1 MSDSTTRNIKM
12 GAQLMLAGGFML
24 SAIAIF
30 REHSANT
37 LKGLGE
43 SRLNP
48 LPKTKLPAGGA
59 AVTKK
64 TIGRP
69 KLKQYDISDI
79 DDRVGL
85 IGELIRKGSLNPEL
99 RETTVR
105 LVSEKCDS
113 FGNPSPNG
121 DRWCV
126 KEKDCLAEVKAVFN
140 AVRNPKSKYAV
151 RYVRDAMLADVFTSA
166 DRTLFKSHGGDCD
179 DYVITLGSMLMS
191 IGHPVRLRVVATR
204 RTDMP
209 DDKAPWSHIYLLTPT
224 TFDNPNAKWIAAWLS
239 VDGSMDKPLG
249 WEAPGAA
256 EVAKSGKPAGIIARV
271 RDYTLMKPEEAA

>member
-1 MSDSTTRNIKM
+1 MADSTTRNIKM
-12 GAQLMLAGGFML
+12 GAQLMLAGGFVL

-30 REHSANT
+30 REHMSD
-37 LKGLGE
+37 KSLG
-43 SRLNP
+43 SLGQGKVSP
-48 LPKTKLPAGGA
+48 LPRAKLPAGGS
-59 AVTKK
+59 TSPKK

-69 KLKQYDISDI
+69 KLKQYDINDI
-79 DDRVGL
+79 DERVGL
-85 IGELIRKGSLNPEL
+85 IGELIRKGSLDPEL

-105 LVSEKCDS
+105 LVSQKCDAS
-113 FGNPSPNG
+113 GNPSPNG

-126 KEKDCLAEVKAVFN
+126 KEKDCLAEVKAIFN
-140 AVRNPKSKYAV
+140 AIRNPKSKFAV

-166 DRTLFKSHGGDCD
+166 ERTLFKSHGGDCD
-179 DYVITLGSMLMS
+179 DYVITLGAMLMS

-204 RTDMP
+204 SDRFA

-224 TFDNPNAKWIAAWLS
+224 TFDNPDAKWVPMWIS

-256 EVAKSGKPAGIIARV
+256 DVAKNGKPAGIIARV
-271 RDYTLMKPEEAA
+271 RDFTLMKPNEG